1 MHEMSLAQNIL
12 DIALKTANVNGVDR
26 VLRITIRA
34 GQLRGIV
41 PEQLKFCFGFV
52 AKDTIAED
60 SELVVNTLPI
70 KGTCKQCGDLFFV
83 KEYSFVCPVCSSEK
97 VEVIQG
103 MELLVENIEV
113 EQR

>member
-12 DIALKTANVNGVDR
+12 DIALKTASAHQVNR
-26 VLRITIRA
+26 VVRITIRA

-52 AKDTIAED
+52 AKDSLAEGAD
-60 SELVVNTLPI
+60 LVVNTLPI
-70 KGTCKQCGDLFFV
+70 QAACKKCQDTFFV
-83 KEYSFVCPVCSSEK
+83 KEYSFICPACESDQVD
-97 VEVIQG
+97 VVQG

-113 EQR
+113 E

>member
-12 DIALKTANVNGVDR
+12 DIALKAASANR
-26 VLRITIRA
+26 VKKILRITIRA

-52 AKDTIAED
+52 AKESIAEEA
-60 SELVVNTLPI
+60 ELVVNSLPI
-70 KGTCKQCGDLFFV
+70 RARCGRCTETFFV
-83 KEYSFVCPVCSSEK
+83 KEYSFVCPACGNPK
-97 VEVIQG
+97 VDVVQG

-113 EQR
+113 EPA